1 MNLARSGRLKITKL
15 IPTPESPEQLSVTNN
30 YFMKKTTKIIAAILT
45 GALVSGCAVVDV
57 TKTASGFHQPTN
69 PNLVQILKTVPDKK
83 YIELGTI
90 TVTGFAPSETAK
102 MHNAVRTKSAALGAD
117 AAILTE
123 EGLLNDGWS
132 IQKWATGVA
141 IKFQ

>member
-1 MNLARSGRLKITKL
+1 MARSGLLKTIKL
-15 IPTPESPEQLSVTNN
+15 TPIPESLGQLFATNN
-30 YFMKKTTKIIAAILT
+30 LFMKTTTKIIAAILT

-83 YIELGTI
+83 YTELGTI
-90 TVTGFAPSETAK
+90 TVTGFSPSETAK

-141 IKFQ
+141 IKFE

>member
-1 MNLARSGRLKITKL
+1 
-15 IPTPESPEQLSVTNN
+15 
-30 YFMKKTTKIIAAILT
+30 MKHIKTTITAIL
-45 GALVSGCAVVDV
+45 AAAFVSGCAVVDV
-57 TKTASGFHQPTN
+57 TKTAAGFHAPTN
-69 PNLVQILKTVPDKK
+69 PNTVQILKTLPDRK

-90 TVTGFAPSETAK
+90 TVTGFAPNATAK

-123 EGLLNDGWS
+123 EGVLNSGWAME
-132 IQKWATGVA
+132 KWATGVA

>member
-1 MNLARSGRLKITKL
+1 
-15 IPTPESPEQLSVTNN
+15 
-30 YFMKKTTKIIAAILT
+30 MKKIKTLVVMTLSAAL
-45 GALVSGCAVVDV
+45 LVGCAVVDI
-57 TKTASGFHQPTN
+57 TKTAPGFHQPTN
-69 PNLVQILKTVPDKK
+69 PNTVQILKTVPPKQ

-90 TVTGFAPSETAK
+90 TVTGFAPSESAK
-102 MHNAVRTKSAALGAD
+102 MHNAVRTKSAAMGAD

-141 IKFQ
+141 VKFQ